1 VAARREQ
8 GVAVLRGQGGAA
20 RQGRGKSVAASAPER
35 YLTCV
40 QLNKALTATQNQC

>member
-8 GVAVLRGQGGAA
+8 GVAVLRQGGAA